1 MVNYIIISTI
11 VLAIIVL
18 LKRHLKRNDKFL
30 VRAIKHIRDINKAY
44 LDMFLHGRFMK
55 FGINFIMIIIAEIL
69 TFIYISTGIY
79 KYLNMGFNLNSE
91 IITRRIII
99 ILILVFIFLYYAV
112 GYILIANTKTTA
124 FRGEDTDTDF
134 KTDFILSYFILS
146 MYLFVMFLF
155 PEEFNKI
162 APYSLIGLV
171 ISYYLNMKLLLNIM
185 ISPSKKNYM
194 TDNESFLKKVGLSA
208 LLILVIIII
217 NLYLAVCIVYGM
229 DSNSFTNANGYF
241 SLFYY
246 TIIAFTTIGYGD
258 IVPITVASRSVGIV
272 IAVTSVVC
280 LTVFLSSIFSYRSRC
295 ND

>member
-1 MVNYIIISTI
+1 MVNYIITLTI
-11 VLAIIVL
+11 VLAIIIL

-30 VRAIKHIRDINKAY
+30 IRAIKHFRDINKAY
-44 LDMFLHGRFMK
+44 IDMFLHGRFMK

-79 KYLNMGFNLNSE
+79 KYLNMGFNINSE
-91 IITRRIII
+91 IVTRRIVI

-112 GYILIANTKTTA
+112 GYILIANSKNSG
-124 FRGEDTDTDF
+124 FRGKEEDTDF

-155 PEEFNKI
+155 PEEFNKM
-162 APYSLIGLV
+162 APYSLIGLA

-185 ISPSKKNYM
+185 ISPMQKTYSS
-194 TDNESFLKKVGLSA
+194 DNEGFFKKIGLSA
-208 LLILVIIII
+208 LLILFIIIV
-217 NLYLAVCIVYGM
+217 NLYLAVCVVYGM
-229 DSNSFTNANGYF
+229 DNSAFTNANGYF

-258 IVPITVASRSVGIV
+258 IVPVSVASRSVGII
-272 IAVTSVVC
+272 IAITSVVC
-280 LTVFLSSIFSYRSRC
+280 LTVFLSSIFSYRNRFY
-295 ND
+295 D